1 MIIVQYDYGSNVLKF
16 LRPRNLRKA
25 VRVCNNLKISM
36 VLVHPAL
43 QNLATRG
50 PSLFQKFVSTRVLNC
65 TVHGPGLKFLTAFSA
80 WFSGRS
86 PEDFANLSYFLPP
99 DICYDKTL
107 PSNLITK

>member
-50 PSLFQKFVSTRVLNC
+50 PILFQKFVITRVHNC
-65 TVHGPGLKFLTAFSA
+65 TVHGPRLKFLLTA
-80 WFSGRS
+80 FSGRS
-86 PEDFANLSYFLPP
+86 PGDFANLSCFLHP
-99 DICYDKTL
+99 DICYSRTL
-107 PSNLITK
+107 PSNLIQL

>member
-1 MIIVQYDYGSNVLKF
+1 MITVQYDYGSTVQKF

-25 VRVCNNLKISM
+25 VRDCNNLKIPM
-36 VLVHPAL
+36 ILVQPAL
-43 QNLATRG
+43 QNLSRRE
-50 PSLFQKFVSTRVLNC
+50 PSLFQHLLVLNC

-86 PEDFANLSYFLPP
+86 PGDFANLSYFLHP